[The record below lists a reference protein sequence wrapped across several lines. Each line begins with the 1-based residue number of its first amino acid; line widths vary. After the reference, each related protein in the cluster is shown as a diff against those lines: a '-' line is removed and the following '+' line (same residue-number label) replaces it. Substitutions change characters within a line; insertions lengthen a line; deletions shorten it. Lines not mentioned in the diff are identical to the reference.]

1 MMRRFNL
8 YARLW
13 LLPLLFT
20 FGTQTYASDSGFEEL
35 DAWQLESALSLA
47 QKALKEDRDDP
58 KALWLAARVQNARGH
73 HLEALSI
80 LKT

>member
-47 QKALKEDRDDP
+47 QRRSKKTEMIP
-58 KALWLAARVQNARGH
+58 KHSGWQHAFRMQ
-73 HLEALSI
+73 EAITLR
-80 LKT
+80 L